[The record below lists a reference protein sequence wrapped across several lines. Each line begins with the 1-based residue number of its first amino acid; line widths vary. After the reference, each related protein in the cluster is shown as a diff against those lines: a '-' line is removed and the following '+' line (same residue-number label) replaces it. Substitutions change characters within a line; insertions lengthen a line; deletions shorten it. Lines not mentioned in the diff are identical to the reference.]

1 MKTIV
6 FGLLLM
12 FIAVLMLL
20 DAFNVLELGAWTN
33 VVWAVLVLLVGLEMI
48 LSEQRRAV
56 EKKVRKKVDQ
66 EKDQIKKEMSH
77 KHMKSQRE
85 LQEEIHKKDDV
96 IKEQEEV
103 IEDVIKPKK

>member
-1 MKTIV
+1 MKTIG
-6 FGLLLM
+6 FGLLLI

-33 VVWAVLVLLVGLEMI
+33 IVWAALVLLVGLEMI

-66 EKDQIKKEMSH
+66 EKDEIKKEMSH
-77 KHMKSQRE
+77 KHMKAQRE
-85 LQEEIHKKDDV
+85 LQEELHKKEDV
-96 IKEQEEV
+96 IKEQEGV
-103 IEDVIKPKK
+103 IDDVIKPKA